1 MINLLGDDKMSKKD
15 KKINTENAEN
25 IQDTEATQTTE
36 SATEE
41 VTAEQVADAEVIDAK
56 DLEIEKLKAE
66 VNSKNEAY
74 LRLAAEY
81 DNFRKRTQSEKL
93 GIYDDATAKTIN
105 EILPVADSLDM
116 ALQNMKDAPEQF
128 VKGLELVR
136 NQLNASLT
144 KLNIEVFGNV
154 GDEFTPDLH
163 NAISQI
169 ESDELGSNVISQVFQ
184 RGYKKGD
191 KVIRHAMVQVA
202 NC

>member
-1 MINLLGDDKMSKKD
+1 MSKKS
-15 KKINTENAEN
+15 KKIEAENAEN
-25 IQDTEATQTTE
+25 TATAQTEETVTQEDTTEQADSTEAL
-36 SATEE
+36 
-41 VTAEQVADAEVIDAK
+41 DAK
-56 DLEIEKLKAE
+56 DLEIEKLKSE

-93 GIYDDATAKTIN
+93 GIYDDATAKTIS

-116 ALQNMKDAPEQF
+116 ALQNMQDAPEQF

-136 NQLNASLT
+136 SQLNASLA
-144 KLNIEVFGNV
+144 KLNIEVFGSV
-154 GDEFTPDLH
+154 GDEFTPELH

-169 ESDELGSNVISQVFQ
+169 ESEDFGSNVISQVFQ
-184 RGYKKGD
+184 RGYKKGG

>member
-1 MINLLGDDKMSKKD
+1 MSKKS
-15 KKINTENAEN
+15 KKIDAENAEN
-25 IQDTEATQTTE
+25 TTAAQTEETVTQEDTTE
-36 SATEE
+36 
-41 VTAEQVADAEVIDAK
+41 QADSVEAFDAK
-56 DLEIEKLKAE
+56 DLEIEKLKSE

-93 GIYDDATAKTIN
+93 GIYDDATAKTIS

-116 ALQNMKDAPEQF
+116 ALQNMQDAPEQF

-136 NQLNASLT
+136 SQLNASLA

-169 ESDELGSNVISQVFQ
+169 ESEDFGSNVISQVFQ
-184 RGYKKGD
+184 RGYKKGG

>member
-1 MINLLGDDKMSKKD
+1 MSKKS
-15 KKINTENAEN
+15 KKIEAENAEN
-25 IQDTEATQTTE
+25 TVAAQTEETVTQEDTTEQADSTEAL
-36 SATEE
+36 
-41 VTAEQVADAEVIDAK
+41 DAK
-56 DLEIEKLKAE
+56 DLEIEKLKSE

-93 GIYDDATAKTIN
+93 GIYDDATAKTIS

-116 ALQNMKDAPEQF
+116 ALQNMQDAPEQF

-136 NQLNASLT
+136 SQLNASLA
-144 KLNIEVFGNV
+144 KLNIEVFGSV
-154 GDEFTPDLH
+154 GDEFTPELH

-169 ESDELGSNVISQVFQ
+169 ESEDFGSNVISQVFQ
-184 RGYKKGD
+184 RGYKKGG